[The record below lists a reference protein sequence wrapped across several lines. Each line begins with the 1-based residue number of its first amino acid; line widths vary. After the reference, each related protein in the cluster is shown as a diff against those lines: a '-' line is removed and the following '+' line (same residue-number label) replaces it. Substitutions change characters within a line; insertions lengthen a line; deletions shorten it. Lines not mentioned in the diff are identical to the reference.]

1 MSQTYLCDYA
11 RSKVNRDLLVRF
23 SRKKLAL
30 MYPDHSKSIATLLE
44 VYLDDCLAN
53 AIEKC
58 KNWSITSENIADL
71 NVLVWKDL
79 KIHVDR
85 SLKNIQKDPS
95 ETSLFKERQ
104 VIQFNEDKIEGLAPE
119 RTLGNLEA
127 RYMKTWK

>member
-1 MSQTYLCDYA
+1 
-11 RSKVNRDLLVRF
+11 
-23 SRKKLAL
+23 
-30 MYPDHSKSIATLLE
+30 MYPDHSKSISTLLE

-58 KNWSITSENIADL
+58 KHWSITSENIADL
-71 NVLVWKDL
+71 NVLVWKAL
-79 KIHVDR
+79 KIQVDR

-104 VIQFNEDKIEGLAPE
+104 ALQFNEDKIEGLAPE
-119 RTLGNLEA
+119 RTMENLEA